1 MISADLLQRRQNVRK
16 LDVLVVG
23 STGRQGN
30 AVAHALL
37 LGGHNVRALTRNL
50 AHPAANALRLRGA
63 RLAWANLDDAARMSD
78 VVSGMDAVFAV
89 TTPYDS
95 GTDTETRHGLLLAEL
110 AQRHGVQHFVYSSSV
125 GSDRLTGVP
134 AFDSKHEVEKFLV
147 ASGIPHTVVSPAFFM
162 ENLLMQRWV
171 EPLRNG
177 ELSLPLTPGRKLQQ
191 IAVADIGRFVRVVI
205 ERPDSFIGRRV
216 SIASDELTPIEM
228 AASLARILG
237 QSIRHVVPDPAELAA
252 RDPAMAAMYEW
263 LDRSSGGADVVALR
277 RDSPEVNWHTLD
289 GWARRQDWSIL
300 NDPAPT
306 S

>member
-1 MISADLLQRRQNVRK
+1 VRK

-30 AVAHALL
+30 AVARALL

-63 RLAWANLDDAARMSD
+63 RLAWANLDDHARMSD

-95 GTDTETRHGLLLAEL
+95 STATETRHGLLLAEL
-110 AQRHGVQHFVYSSSV
+110 AHRHGVQHFVYSSSL
-125 GSDRLTGVP
+125 GSERLTGVP
-134 AFDSKHEVEKFLV
+134 TFDSKHEVEKFLL
-147 ASGIPHTVVSPAFFM
+147 AAGIPHTVVSPAFFM
-162 ENLLMQRWV
+162 ENLLLPRWV
-171 EPLRNG
+171 SFLRNG

-205 ERPDSFIGRRV
+205 EQRDSFIGRRV

-228 AASLARILG
+228 AASLARITG
-237 QSIRHVVPDPAELAA
+237 QRVRHVVPDPVQLAA
-252 RDPAMAAMYEW
+252 RNPAMAAMYEW
-263 LDRSSGGADVVALR
+263 LDRNGGAADVVALR
-277 RDSPEVNWHTLD
+277 RDFPEVNWHTLE

-300 NDPAPT
+300 TGPAAT